1 MVWLLDFFYH
11 IYTHDDEGVIGI
23 SMRSLIKSTGIQGEL
38 DDKLFATLVVTGFM
52 QLAGILM
59 LPEFYGPS
67 YNLLLLPKRILMNL
81 LSTKSEDGTSIV
93 QAAPVTSKERG
104 QNTSA
109 SVGRRKRKKNKRK
122 KA

>member
-1 MVWLLDFFYH
+1 M
-11 IYTHDDEGVIGI
+11 IGI
-23 SMRSLIKSTGIQGEL
+23 SLRSAIKSTGVQGTM

-67 YNLLLLPKRILMNL
+67 YNLLLLPKRIFMNL
-81 LSTKSEDGTSIV
+81 SFRKSDGESATIV
-93 QAAPVTSKERG
+93 QAPPVTSKGRQ

-109 SVGRRKRKKNKRK
+109 SGGQRKRKKNKKK